1 MFLMMSFFTAIAT
14 MKEEIMQCRNLNPE
28 PILEEFIPL
37 KKSSSDEKDEK
48 IDDVKETAVV
58 NRREKMNWMSS
69 VQLGNS
75 DNNKKVT

>member
-1 MFLMMSFFTAIAT
+1 
-14 MKEEIMQCRNLNPE
+14 MQCRNLNPE

-75 DNNKKVT
+75 DNSKKVTLAAKDYFNRIWILDL

>member
-1 MFLMMSFFTAIAT
+1 MVSLIAAIAT
-14 MKEEIMQCRNLNPE
+14 VKEEMMRCRSLNPE

-37 KKSSSDEKDEK
+37 KKSVSSDEK
-48 IDDVKETAVV
+48 IDGGVKETDAV

-75 DNNKKVT
+75 DNNNKKVT